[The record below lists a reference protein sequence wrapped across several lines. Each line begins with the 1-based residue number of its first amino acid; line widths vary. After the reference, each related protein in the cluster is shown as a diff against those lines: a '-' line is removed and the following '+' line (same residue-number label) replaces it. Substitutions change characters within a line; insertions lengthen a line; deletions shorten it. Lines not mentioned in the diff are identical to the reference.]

1 MSQVIVERFVLKKTR
16 FLQINIL
23 LQIMKDVLLE
33 KFKIPKN

>member
-23 LQIMKDVLLE
+23 LQIMKDVC
-33 KFKIPKN
+33 